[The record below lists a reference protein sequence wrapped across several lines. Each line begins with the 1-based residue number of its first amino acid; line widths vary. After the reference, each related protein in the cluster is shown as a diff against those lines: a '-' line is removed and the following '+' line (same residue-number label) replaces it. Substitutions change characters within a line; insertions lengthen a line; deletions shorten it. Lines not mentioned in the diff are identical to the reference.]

1 MHTSEHPR
9 GRARAHTR
17 RRNLSLCESAGW
29 DYAKAGACTSE
40 SGVGMSLDATL
51 SFVDDKDDDVE
62 GMGEG
67 EGGGAEEGLG
77 KGKGKE
83 ESGVGGEV
91 GASGVERA
99 AGVRMSAGEKIG
111 MWNSCLF
118 GGYHSY
124 VEYPAGGGEEPYMIL
139 AGREMEESAGV
150 GERGGAGNAGS
161 EGAGKTLESD
171 GGNTQGGGGGG
182 EEEEEEGP
190 LAHAVAERNVLFLAL
205 RDEGVASM
213 VSSPSLTA
221 SLTYSP
227 THSRLTHSLSLSLC
241 CFDVDV

>member
-77 KGKGKE
+77 KGNRK
-83 ESGVGGEV
+83 SMTSARSSLVGV
-91 GASGVERA
+91 
-99 AGVRMSAGEKIG
+99 
-111 MWNSCLF
+111 
-118 GGYHSY
+118 
-124 VEYPAGGGEEPYMIL
+124 
-139 AGREMEESAGV
+139 
-150 GERGGAGNAGS
+150 
-161 EGAGKTLESD
+161 
-171 GGNTQGGGGGG
+171 
-182 EEEEEEGP
+182 
-190 LAHAVAERNVLFLAL
+190 
-205 RDEGVASM
+205 
-213 VSSPSLTA
+213 
-221 SLTYSP
+221 
-227 THSRLTHSLSLSLC
+227 SRLSRVTECVSEC
-241 CFDVDV
+241 MKECV